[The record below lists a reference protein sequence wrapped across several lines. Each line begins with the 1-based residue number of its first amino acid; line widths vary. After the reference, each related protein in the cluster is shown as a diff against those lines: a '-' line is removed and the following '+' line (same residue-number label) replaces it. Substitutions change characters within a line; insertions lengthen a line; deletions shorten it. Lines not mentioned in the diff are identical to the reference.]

1 MSEWKEYE
9 GSDEQIEEI
18 FNAGGYVYRNDKG
31 YESSIL
37 MAVGK
42 REELI
47 SELND
52 DNVTHYLIC
61 KKHPLANMIE
71 RWARTGQPVYWRYE
85 ETGQTGCT
93 PDHNVDWSRYDEF
106 EYSFTPFEEGK

>member
-9 GSDEQIEEI
+9 GTDEQIEEMR
-18 FNAGGYVYRNDKG
+18 NAEHGFIVKDVNGEVLKT
-31 YESSIL
+31 IL
-37 MAVGK
+37 KALPSDFK
-42 REELI
+42 I
-47 SELND
+47 
-52 DNVTHYLIC
+52 THYLIC
-61 KKHPLANMIE
+61 NPHPLAGMIE
-71 RWARTGQPVYWRYE
+71 RQARTGQPVYWRYE